1 MDPISEKCC
10 IFEFVE
16 AESINPNKK
25 NKRLIIF
32 NFGIV
37 CKLYCWKTHLGRPT
51 FTPDESEY

>member
-1 MDPISEKCC
+1 MDLISEKCC

-16 AESINPNKK
+16 VEFINLNKK

-37 CKLYCWKTHLGRPT
+37 CKFYCWKIYLGRFT
-51 FTPDESEY
+51 FIFDEFEY